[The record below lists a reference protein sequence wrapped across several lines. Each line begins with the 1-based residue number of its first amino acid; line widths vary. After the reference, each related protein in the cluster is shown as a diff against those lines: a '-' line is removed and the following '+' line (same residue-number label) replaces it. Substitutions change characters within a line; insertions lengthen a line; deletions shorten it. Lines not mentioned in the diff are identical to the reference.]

1 MNNLQT
7 AMETLE
13 SLVRAE
19 MQNGRAS
26 VHVKGISLT
35 RGARGMVHLQ
45 ANVSVFV
52 VEEQPEVVEA
62 RHAANLRY

>member
-1 MNNLQT
+1 MNNLST

-19 MQNGRAS
+19 LQNGRAS

-35 RGARGMVHLQ
+35 RGSRGIVRLQ
-45 ANVSVFV
+45 ANVAVFV
-52 VEEQPEVVEA
+52 VEEAEVADVA
-62 RHAANLRY
+62 RVRY